1 MKKTTIPL
9 PSLRR
14 LLLYYR
20 HLLAAI
26 EAGQEYQSSAEL
38 AWTADTTPE
47 QVRKDLSYLPSQ
59 GRSRVGY
66 PTQKLA
72 QIIEETLNLTS
83 DKDVLLAGAGNLG
96 QALALYPGFKQ
107 YGLNIVVLFD
117 NDPARVGTRVGRLQ
131 VLPVEKLSNLA
142 ARMLIRIGII
152 ATPPE
157 NAQDV
162 ADAMVAGG
170 IKAIWNFTSAR
181 LTVPEDVLV
190 NTIDLSPE
198 LLVLSQYVHNLGKHP
213 GHSEAIPEHP
223 TLEREGQDPA

>member
-1 MKKTTIPL
+1 MKKTPIPL

-26 EAGQEYQSSAEL
+26 EDGQEYLSSAEL
-38 AWTADTTPE
+38 AWTADTNPE
-47 QVRKDLSYLPSQ
+47 QVRKDLSFLPSQ

-72 QIIEETLNLTS
+72 QIIEQTLNLTS
-83 DKDVLLAGAGNLG
+83 DKDVALVGAGNLG
-96 QALALYPGFKQ
+96 RALALYPGFKQ
-107 YGLNIVVLFD
+107 YGVNIVVLFD
-117 NDPARVGTRVGRLQ
+117 NDPDRVGTQVGKLQ

-152 ATPPE
+152 TTPPE
-157 NAQDV
+157 AAQSV

-181 LTVPEDVLV
+181 LRVPEDVLV

-198 LLVLSQYVHNLGKHP
+198 LLVLSQYVHNLGKRVA
-213 GHSEAIPEHP
+213 HSELG
-223 TLEREGQDPA
+223 LEDPALANEVQKPS

>member
-14 LLLYYR
+14 LLIYYR
-20 HLLAAI
+20 HLLVAI
-26 EAGQEYQSSAEL
+26 EEGQEYLSSAEL

-47 QVRKDLSYLPSQ
+47 QVRKDLSFLPSQ

-72 QIIEETLNLTS
+72 QIIEQTLNLTS
-83 DKDVLLAGAGNLG
+83 DKDVALVGAGNLG
-96 QALALYPGFKQ
+96 RALALYPGFKQ
-107 YGLNIVVLFD
+107 YGVNIVVLFD
-117 NDPARVGTRVGRLQ
+117 NDPAKVGERVGKLQ
-131 VLPVEKLSNLA
+131 VLPVEKLSNLT

-152 ATPPE
+152 TTPPE
-157 NAQDV
+157 TAQAV

-170 IKAIWNFTSAR
+170 IKAIWNFTSTR
-181 LTVPEDVLV
+181 LKVPEDVLV

-198 LLVLSQYVHNLGKHP
+198 LLVLSQYVHNLGKHA
-213 GHSEAIPEHP
+213 GHTESGQESAA
-223 TLEREGQDPA
+223 LAREDQKPS